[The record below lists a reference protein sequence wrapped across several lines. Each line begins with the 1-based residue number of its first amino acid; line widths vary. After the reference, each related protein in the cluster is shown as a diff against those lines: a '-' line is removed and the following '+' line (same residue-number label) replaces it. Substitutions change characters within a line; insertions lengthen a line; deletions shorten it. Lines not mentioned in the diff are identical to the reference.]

1 VDRRRNRVEQNG
13 IGNDQGG
20 TLHTI
25 DNYTFIIYKVNMKI
39 RFQFPIATVENPALE
54 RLMENVQMQGFR
66 NPEE

>member
-25 DNYTFIIYKVNMKI
+25 DNYTFIIYKVK
-39 RFQFPIATVENPALE
+39 TVENPALE